1 MNMIIKYAR
10 DKERRPIG
18 CVVAIGRETLG
29 CCFVN
34 KEDRP
39 KTKTEMFALALQRA
53 QDPTFNTDMDPD
65 QMTNPVN
72 QWKVPHCMRKIFNE
86 MIDRSRRYFKQEK

>member
-1 MNMIIKYAR
+1 MNFIIKYAR

-18 CVVAIGRETLG
+18 CVIAIGRETLG

-39 KTKTEMFALALQRA
+39 KSKTEMFTLALQRA
-53 QDPTFNTDMDPD
+53 QDNKFVTDMDSNAD
-65 QMTNPVN
+65 NPEKT
-72 QWKVPHCMRKIFNE
+72 WKVPHCMRAIYSE
-86 MIDRSRRYFKQEK
+86 MIDRSHRYFKQEK